1 MMILIINLE
10 KECDGSVMENPKEV
24 EMSNLWIMC
33 PGGVFKVMNVISN
46 GGM

>member
-10 KECDGSVMENPKEV
+10 KEYDGSIMENPKEI

-33 PGGVFKVMNVISN
+33 SRGN
-46 GGM
+46 